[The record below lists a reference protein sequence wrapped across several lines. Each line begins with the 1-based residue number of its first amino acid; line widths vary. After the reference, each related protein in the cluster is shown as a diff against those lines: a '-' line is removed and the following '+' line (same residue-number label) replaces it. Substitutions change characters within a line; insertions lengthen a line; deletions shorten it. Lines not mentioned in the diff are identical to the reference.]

1 MSHRRNRLSAELSMF
16 VQQYGR
22 RAQRGVEP
30 NDRGYSREIEA
41 LMKRLP
47 PEELSELL
55 NSEEEQPAQSNTPN
69 MKLGYTIIYVPQV
82 SKTLEFFEKAFG
94 LRRKFLHE
102 SGDSGE
108 LDTGETTLAF
118 ASHELGQANFPKG
131 YIAASDSLLPLGV
144 EIAFTTDDVHAAF
157 DAAVAAGAKAIKN
170 PEVKPWGQ
178 TIAYVRCP
186 DGTLIELCT
195 PMGE

>member
-1 MSHRRNRLSAELSMF
+1 
-16 VQQYGR
+16 
-22 RAQRGVEP
+22 
-30 NDRGYSREIEA
+30 
-41 LMKRLP
+41 
-47 PEELSELL
+47 
-55 NSEEEQPAQSNTPN
+55 

-82 SKTLEFFEKAFG
+82 SRTLEFFEKAFG

-102 SGDSGE
+102 SGDYGE

-144 EIAFTTDDVHAAF
+144 EIAFTTDDVPAAF
-157 DAAVAAGAKAIKN
+157 DAAVAAGAKAIKS